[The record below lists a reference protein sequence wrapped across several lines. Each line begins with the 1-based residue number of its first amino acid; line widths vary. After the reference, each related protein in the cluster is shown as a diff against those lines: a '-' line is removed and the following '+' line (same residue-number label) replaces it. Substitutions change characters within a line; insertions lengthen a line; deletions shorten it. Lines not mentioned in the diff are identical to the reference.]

1 MRRKRRHPR
10 DRGMSRFTAG
20 LIAVGL
26 IAVAAFFA
34 FSKNNPFS
42 APYKLTAVFETAN
55 NLKPN
60 SPVRIAG
67 VEVGKV
73 KKVEALTGRD
83 NGAARVEMEILEK
96 GLPIHEDAELKVR
109 PRVFLE
115 GNFFIEIQPGS
126 PSAPKVPDG
135 GKPIPIN
142 QTSAPVQL
150 GDILSALQ
158 SDTRSDLQVFLK
170 EYSRGLS
177 GKGARGFNESLRY
190 GESAFR
196 NLSLA
201 NDATLG
207 QEPTRDLQRLMKG
220 QAKTFAALVRDEDAL
235 KGLVTNF
242 NTFAGSLAR
251 EDVALEASIPA
262 LRDTLRV
269 GSPALESLNASLPD
283 LRQFSVD
290 ALPGVRSSGPTLA
303 ASLPFIRQ
311 ARALVGPDELQSAA
325 RQLRIQIPRLTRF
338 NRRSVGL
345 FEQGRALSACTNEVL
360 VPFVN
365 SPFDDPDYGDNTGTV
380 LQKLYRGLVGLSG
393 ESRPSDANQSFFHTS
408 GAPLAPQVR
417 PAPPTTFGERLPARR
432 PDVPCETQELPNLQ
446 APAANVAPNG
456 ALSPRADGQKPVSA
470 KPGAATAMKAFT
482 RAREAMDKY
491 FEGIQRRRQRLL
503 SDGDQIKVEEQ
514 R

>member
-1 MRRKRRHPR
+1 MRRRRHPNHP
-10 DRGMSRFTAG
+10 GMSRLTAG

-26 IAVAAFFA
+26 IAVATFFA
-34 FSKNNPFS
+34 FTKNNPFS

-73 KKVEALTGRD
+73 KKVEPLTGRQ
-83 NGAARVEMEILEK
+83 NGAARVEMEVLEK
-96 GLPIHEDAELKVR
+96 GLPIHEDAELKIR

-115 GNFFIEIQPGS
+115 GNFFVDIQPGS
-126 PSAPKVPDG
+126 PSAPRVPDG
-135 GKPIPIN
+135 GQPIPIN

-150 GDILSALQ
+150 GDVLSALQ

-170 EYSRGLS
+170 EYSRALS

-207 QEPTRDLQRLMKG
+207 QDPTRDLQRLMKG
-220 QAKTFAALVRDEDAL
+220 QAKTFAALVRDEEAL

-242 NTFAGSLAR
+242 NTFAGSLAQ

-269 GSPALESLNASLPD
+269 GSPALASLNASLPD
-283 LRQFSVD
+283 LRQFSVE
-290 ALPGVRSSGPTLA
+290 ALPGVRSSGPTLR

-311 ARALVGPDELQSAA
+311 ARALVGPNELQSAA
-325 RQLRIQIPRLTRF
+325 RQLRLQIPRLVTF

-345 FEQGRALSACTNEVL
+345 FAQGRALSACTNEVL

-365 SPFDDPDYGDNTGTV
+365 TSFDDPDFDDNTGNV
-380 LQKLYRGLVGLSG
+380 LQKLQRGLVGLSG
-393 ESRPSDANQSFFHTS
+393 ESRTSDANQSFFHTS
-408 GAPLAPQVR
+408 AAPLAPQVR
-417 PAPPTTFGERLPARR
+417 PAPPTTFGQRLPDRR
-432 PDVPCETQELPNLQ
+432 PDVPCETQELPDLS
-446 APAANVAPNG
+446 APAANVAPDG
-456 ALSPRADGQKPVSA
+456 TLSPRADGQLPTSA
-470 KPGAATAMKAFT
+470 KPPASVASRAFT
-482 RAREAMDKY
+482 RTSKAMDDY
-491 FEGIQRRRQRLL
+491 AETVQRRQARLNAEGQR
-503 SDGDQIKVEEQ
+503 
-514 R
+514 

>member
-1 MRRKRRHPR
+1 MRRRRRHPNHQ
-10 DRGMSRFTAG
+10 GMSRLTAG
-20 LIAVGL
+20 LIAVGV
-26 IAVAAFFA
+26 IAVATFFA
-34 FSKNNPFS
+34 FTKNNPFS

-73 KKVEALTGRD
+73 KKIEPLTGRQ
-83 NGAARVEMEILEK
+83 NGAARVEMEVLER

-115 GNFFIEIQPGS
+115 GNFFVDIQPGS
-126 PSAPKVPDG
+126 PSAPKIPDG
-135 GKPIPIN
+135 GPPIPIN

-177 GKGARGFNESLRY
+177 GKGARGFNQSLRY

-207 QEPTRDLQRLMKG
+207 QDPTRDLQRLMKG
-220 QAKTFAALVRDEDAL
+220 QAKTFAALVRDEGAL

-283 LRQFSVD
+283 LRQFSVE
-290 ALPGVRSSGPTLA
+290 ALPGVRSSGPTLE

-311 ARALVGPDELQSAA
+311 ARGLVGPDELQAAA
-325 RQLRIQIPRLTRF
+325 RELRIQVPRLTRF

-360 VPFVN
+360 VPFSN
-365 SPFDDPDYGDNTGTV
+365 LPFNDPDYPDNTGTV
-380 LQKLYRGLVGLSG
+380 LQKLQRGLVGLSG

-408 GAPLAPQVR
+408 AVPLAPQVR
-417 PAPPTTFGERLPARR
+417 PAPPTTYGERVPARR
-432 PDVPCETQELPNLQ
+432 PDVPCETQELPDLR

-456 ALSPRADGQKPVSA
+456 GLSPRADGQPPVSA
-470 KPGAATAMKAFT
+470 KPSASTATDAFNDARAGIEQYFDGIASR
-482 RAREAMDKY
+482 RARLL
-491 FEGIQRRRQRLL
+491 EGQR
-503 SDGDQIKVEEQ
+503 
-514 R
+514 

>member
-1 MRRKRRHPR
+1 
-10 DRGMSRFTAG
+10 MSRFTAG

-26 IAVAAFFA
+26 IAVAIFFA
-34 FSKNNPFS
+34 FTKNNPFS
-42 APYKLTAVFETAN
+42 APYKLTGVFETAN

-73 KKVEALTGRD
+73 KKVEPLTGRQ
-83 NGAARVEMEILEK
+83 NGAARVEMEILKK
-96 GLPIHEDAELKVR
+96 GLPIHEDAELKIR

-115 GNFFIEIQPGS
+115 GNFFVEILPGS

-177 GKGARGFNESLRY
+177 GKGARGFNQSLRY
-190 GESAFR
+190 GASAFR

-220 QAKTFAALVRDEDAL
+220 QAKTFAALVRDESAL

-242 NTFAGSLAR
+242 NTFAGALAQ

-269 GSPALESLNASLPD
+269 GSPALESLNAALPD
-283 LRQFSVD
+283 LRQFAVD
-290 ALPGVRSSGPTLA
+290 ALPGVRSSGPTLR

-345 FEQGRALSACTNEVL
+345 FAQGRALSACTNNVL

-365 SPFDDPDYGDNTGTV
+365 SSFDDPDFPDNTGTV
-380 LQKLYRGLVGLSG
+380 LQKLQRGLVGLSG
-393 ESRPSDANQSFFHTS
+393 ESRTSDANQSFFHTS
-408 GAPLAPQVR
+408 AAPLAPQVR
-417 PAPPTTFGERLPARR
+417 PAPPTTFGERVPARR
-432 PDVPCETQELPNLQ
+432 PDIPCETQEIPNLK
-446 APAANVAPNG
+446 APAANVAPDG
-456 ALSPRADGQKPVSA
+456 TLTPRADGQKPVSA
-470 KPGAATAMKAFT
+470 KPGAATAMRAFT
-482 RAREAMDKY
+482 KGRKAIDEY
-491 FEGIQRRRQRLL
+491 YEGIARRRARLL
-503 SDGDQIKVEEQ
+503 SDGETRAEEQ

>member
-26 IAVAAFFA
+26 IAVATFFA
-34 FSKNNPFS
+34 FTKNNPFS

-73 KKVEALTGRD
+73 KKVEPLTGRN
-83 NGAARVEMEILEK
+83 NGAARVEMEVLEP
-96 GLPIHEDAELKVR
+96 GLPIHEDAELKIR

-115 GNFFIEIQPGS
+115 GNFFVDIQPGS
-126 PSAPKVPDG
+126 PSAPTIPDG

-142 QTSAPVQL
+142 QTAAPVQL
-150 GDILSALQ
+150 GDVLSALR

-170 EYSRGLS
+170 EYSQGLS

-207 QEPTRDLQRLMKG
+207 QEPSRDLQRLMKG
-220 QAKTFAALVRDEDAL
+220 QAKTFAALVRDENAL
-235 KGLVTNF
+235 KDLVTNF

-262 LRDTLRV
+262 LRDVLRV
-269 GSPALESLNASLPD
+269 GSPALQSLNASLPD

-290 ALPGVRSSGPTLA
+290 ALPGVRSSGPTLR

-311 ARALVGPDELQSAA
+311 ARLLVGPDELQAAA
-325 RQLRIQIPRLTRF
+325 RQLRLQIPRLTRF

-345 FEQGRALSACTNEVL
+345 FAQGRALSACTNNVL

-365 SPFDDPDYGDNTGTV
+365 LPFDDPDYADNTGTV
-380 LQKLYRGLVGLSG
+380 LQKLQRGLVGLSG
-393 ESRPSDANQSFFHTS
+393 ESRQSDANQSYFHTS
-408 GAPLAPQVR
+408 AAPLAPQVR
-417 PAPPTTFGERLPARR
+417 PAPPTTFGQVLPPRR
-432 PDVPCETQELPNLQ
+432 PDVPCETQELPDLQ
-446 APAANVAPNG
+446 APAANVAPDG
-456 ALSPRADGQKPVSA
+456 TLTPRADGEPPVSA
-470 KPGAATAMKAFT
+470 KPSPAVATAAFEEVRDSVT
-482 RAREAMDKY
+482 DFIDGIIARRA
-491 FEGIQRRRQRLL
+491 RLL
-503 SDGDQIKVEEQ
+503 SRGGGSDPEAG

>member
-1 MRRKRRHPR
+1 MRRRRRNPR
-10 DRGMSRFTAG
+10 DRGMSRLTAG

-26 IAVAAFFA
+26 IAVATFFA
-34 FSKNNPFS
+34 FTKNNPFS
-42 APYKLTAVFETAN
+42 APYKLTAVFETSN

-73 KKVEALTGRD
+73 KKVQALTGRD

-96 GLPIHEDAELKVR
+96 GLPIHEDAELKIR

-115 GNFFIEIQPGS
+115 GNFFVDIQPGS
-126 PSAPKVPDG
+126 PSAPTVPDG
-135 GKPIPIN
+135 GRPIPIT

-170 EYSRGLS
+170 EYSKGLS

-190 GESAFR
+190 GEPAFR
-196 NLSLA
+196 NLALA

-251 EDVALEASIPA
+251 EDVALEASVPA

-269 GSPALESLNASLPD
+269 GSPALESLNSALPD
-283 LRQFSVD
+283 LRRFAID

-311 ARALVGPDELQSAA
+311 ARALMGPDELQGAA
-325 RQLRIQIPRLTRF
+325 RQLRLQIPRLATF

-345 FEQGRALSACTNEVL
+345 FRQGRALSACTNDVL
-360 VPFVN
+360 VPYSN
-365 SPFDDPDYGDNTGTV
+365 LPFNDPDYEDNTGTV
-380 LQKLYRGLVGLSG
+380 IQKLQRGLVGLSG
-393 ESRPSDANQSFFHTS
+393 ESRQSDANQSYFHTS
-408 GAPLAPQVR
+408 AAPLAPQVR
-417 PAPPTTFGERLPARR
+417 PAPPSTYGERLPDRR

-456 ALSPRADGQKPVSA
+456 TLTPRADGQKPVSA
-470 KPGAATAMKAFT
+470 KPGAARAMRAFT
-482 RAREAMDKY
+482 KARGALERY
-491 FEGIQRRRQRLL
+491 YEGIERRQARLL
-503 SDGDQIKVEEQ
+503 KGQ

>member
-1 MRRKRRHPR
+1 MRRKRRNPR

-26 IAVAAFFA
+26 IALAMFVAFT
-34 FSKNNPFS
+34 KNNPFS
-42 APYKLTAVFETAN
+42 APYKLSAVFETAN

-73 KKVEALTGRD
+73 KKVKALTGRQS
-83 NGAARVEMEILEK
+83 GAARVEMEILEK
-96 GLPIHEDAELKVR
+96 GLPIHDDAELKIR

-115 GNFFIEIQPGS
+115 GNFFVEIQPGS
-126 PSAPKVPDG
+126 PSAPKIPDG

-142 QTSAPVQL
+142 QTAAPVQL

-190 GESAFR
+190 GASAFR

-269 GSPALESLNASLPD
+269 GTPALASVNAALPD
-283 LRQFSVD
+283 LRQFAVD
-290 ALPGVRSSGPTLA
+290 ALPGVRSSGPTLK

-325 RQLRIQIPRLTRF
+325 RQLRIQIPRLTTF

-345 FEQGRALSACTNEVL
+345 FQQGRALSACTNEVL
-360 VPFVN
+360 VPFVT
-365 SPFDDPDYGDNTGTV
+365 SSFDDPDYPDNTGNV
-380 LQKLYRGLVGLSG
+380 LQKLQRGLVGLSG
-393 ESRPSDANQSFFHTS
+393 ESRQSDANQSYFHTS
-408 GAPLAPQVR
+408 AAPLAPQVR
-417 PAPPTTFGERLPARR
+417 PVPPTTFGERLPARR
-432 PDVPCETQELPNLQ
+432 PDVPCETQQLPNLQ
-446 APAANVAPNG
+446 SPAANVAPDG
-456 ALSPRADGQKPVSA
+456 TLTPRADGQKPTSA
-470 KPGAATAMKAFT
+470 KVGPATATQAFNDALT
-482 RAREAMDKY
+482 AVEDLAEGIGARRAR
-491 FEGIQRRRQRLL
+491 LL
-503 SDGDQIKVEEQ
+503 EEQ